1 MNYSVIASLFYI
13 IALAAVVSGFYY
25 YKKSDLALHAGT
37 WVPLTFMALMGYQTL
52 VAGILSLIKI
62 KVNIITIGL
71 FDLAAAAALWFFIFK
86 MKKYQK
92 YKYESADFAAWFF
105 ILAAV
110 FVFLKLRYGFE
121 LIPTYNS
128 VDAAVHFSSA
138 RAIVNNQSVWGM
150 YYSAFHNGLLIETL
164 GPFVKV
170 SNIYKIY
177 VSGDI
182 MHLILAGSMFWGVIR
197 RYANSTLLKA
207 IGIVATI
214 MYLMGY
220 PLNSTIF
227 GFAYLGM
234 GITVIA
240 FIIASADIYLHEEI
254 SKKWSIMLL
263 CFGCYGVFQSYV
275 LFMPVVFFAL
285 LAFVLVQ
292 QAVNKKLF
300 SVQTILTGL
309 GIFLPATLLG
319 LWYTYGG
326 IFGSSGSSGGGSQTT
341 VASAIN
347 IEGGIYTD
355 LFSNFIFL
363 APIALF
369 GLVGIF
375 KEKKKNY
382 MLFLVPI
389 DILFVLALLYKALK
403 HQVSAYYYYK
413 NYYMLWLLAWILFF
427 IGIYY
432 LEKNARLIACFTIA
446 IWLMMFGMNYKGIE
460 GRISEKNP
468 NLCPQYNTYNLSH
481 IYSFNRTFIAI
492 THYSP
497 DKIDLYTYVIE
508 NILDDENGYVPL
520 AGGVE
525 DYFWMQAITDTSCQD
540 FQYWN
545 KGQDE
550 YFSSLINDNI
560 HYIMVFKDNDF
571 YTTNAGYFESLEKVY
586 ENNTGFIGIVKEQ

>member
-13 IALAAVVSGFYY
+13 IALVAVVSGFYL
-25 YKKSDLALHAGT
+25 YKKSDSALYAGT
-37 WVPLTFMALMGYQTL
+37 WIPLSFMALMGYQTI
-52 VAGILSLIKI
+52 VAGVISLIKI
-62 KVNIITIGL
+62 KVNIITVGL
-71 FDLAAAAALWFFIFK
+71 FDLAAAVVLWFFIYK
-86 MKKYQK
+86 TKKLQK
-92 YKYESADFAAWFF
+92 YKYELADIAAWLL
-105 ILAAV
+105 IVLSIMV
-110 FVFLKLRYGFE
+110 FAKLRYGSD

-164 GPFVKV
+164 GAFVKV
-170 SNIYKIY
+170 SSVYKIY
-177 VSGDI
+177 VLGDV
-182 MHLILAGSMFWGVIR
+182 MHLILAGAMFWGVIR
-197 RYANSTLLKA
+197 KYAKDRLLKI

-220 PLNSTIF
+220 PLNSTLF
-227 GFAYLGM
+227 GFSYLGM

-240 FIIASADIYLHEEI
+240 FVIASADIYLSDEI
-254 SKKWSIMLL
+254 SKKWSAMLL

-285 LAFVLVQ
+285 LTFILINQFVD
-292 QAVNKKLF
+292 KKLF
-300 SVQTILTGL
+300 SKQTVLTGL
-309 GIFLPATLLG
+309 GVFLPATVLG

-326 IFGSSGSSGGGSQTT
+326 IFGSSGSEGGGSGTT

-355 LFSNFIFL
+355 LFSNFIFMI
-363 APIALF
+363 PIALF
-369 GLVGIF
+369 GYICIF

-382 MLFLVPI
+382 MSFLVPF
-389 DILFVLALLYKALK
+389 DIIFVLALLYKALK

-427 IGIYY
+427 AGIYY
-432 LEKNARLIACFTIA
+432 LEKNARLIACFTVA
-446 IWLMMFGMNYKGIE
+446 LWLLMFGMNYKGIE

-481 IYSFNRTFIAI
+481 IYCFNRTFLAI

-497 DKIDLYTYVIE
+497 EKIDLYTYVID
-508 NILDDENGYVPL
+508 NILDDENDYVPL

-525 DYFWMQAITDTSCQD
+525 DYFWMQAVTDTSCQD

-545 KGQDE
+545 RGYDE

-571 YTTNAGYFESLEKVY
+571 YTANAGYFDSLEKVY
-586 ENNTGFIGIVKEQ
+586 ENNIGFIGVVKQ